1 MFNQTIQK
9 LITWL
14 ELWSMVPE
22 WGESSS
28 DKDEEYSLMYFFPTT
43 WKYENGFSQIDYAMV
58 HNNPLHDT
66 AMAVS
71 MT

>member
-1 MFNQTIQK
+1 
-9 LITWL
+9 
-14 ELWSMVPE
+14 MVPE

-66 AMAVS
+66 AKAIS